1 MTRLSSTRGF
11 TLVEL
16 MVIVAIVSILAAIA
30 LPLYQKYQVKAKE
43 SEMAMN
49 LATIRICQEC
59 YKSENDVFLPCD
71 PSPGVM
77 PHGNAVL
84 WVPVGAAWD
93 KIGFEP
99 DRTVRYQYE
108 VVTGADSSSGGKEGT
123 TYDATAT
130 GDVDQ
135 DGDTVKWTITEK
147 ESRPFADPKGEH

>member
-16 MVIVAIVSILAAIA
+16 MVIVAIISILAAIA

-43 SEMAMN
+43 SEMSMN

-59 YKSENDVFLPCD
+59 YKSENDVFLSCA

-77 PHGNAVL
+77 PYGGAVP

-93 KIGFEP
+93 EIGFEP

-108 VVTGADSSSGGKEGT
+108 VVTGAASSGGGNERT
-123 TYDATAT
+123 TFDATAT
-130 GDVDQ
+130 GDIDQ
-135 DGDTVKWTITEK
+135 DGDAVKWTITEK
-147 ESRPFADPKGEH
+147 ESKPFANPKGEH